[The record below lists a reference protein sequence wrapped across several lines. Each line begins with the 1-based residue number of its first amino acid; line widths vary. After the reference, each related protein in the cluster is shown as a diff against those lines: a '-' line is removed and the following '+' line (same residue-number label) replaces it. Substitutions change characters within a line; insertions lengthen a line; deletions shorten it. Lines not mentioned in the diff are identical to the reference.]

1 MLRHENKICHDL
13 QDKSFDGLREIADQ
27 KADLQAQL
35 AEALASNVDLTREN
49 LELSIRLE
57 EMQQR
62 AIDRMKQINEKMVS
76 LCSSASSR
84 RSRIL
89 PRE

>member
-1 MLRHENKICHDL
+1 M
-13 QDKSFDGLREIADQ
+13 
-27 KADLQAQL
+27 

-57 EMQQR
+57 ETQQR

-76 LCSSASSR
+76 LCSSA
-84 RSRIL
+84 
-89 PRE
+89 